1 MIDNSL
7 LVNLQFFYSITVDV
21 ISAYFSHAVSNLI
34 LETHAGIVL
43 PILRLSGVQFT
54 EAVTEV
60 EIGNYLVC

>member
-21 ISAYFSHAVSNLI
+21 MSAYFSHAVSNLI

>member
-1 MIDNSL
+1 MIDNSH

-21 ISAYFSHAVSNLI
+21 MSAYFSHAVSNLI
-34 LETHAGIVL
+34 LETHASIVL